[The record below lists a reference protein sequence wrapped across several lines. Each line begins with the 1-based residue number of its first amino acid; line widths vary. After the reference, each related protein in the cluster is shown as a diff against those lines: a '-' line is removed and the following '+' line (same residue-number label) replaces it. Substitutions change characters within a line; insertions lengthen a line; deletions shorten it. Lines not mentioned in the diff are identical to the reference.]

1 MSYDEQN
8 YATSDTIQILESV
21 QSIVSLVFK
30 LHNVVHTYVYI
41 HTYVVHMYMYLKV
54 QQLTKLR
61 ILYPKEHTHKFTY

>member
-30 LHNVVHTYVYI
+30 LQMYI
-41 HTYVVHMYMYLKV
+41 RMYMYLKV
-54 QQLTKLR
+54 KRLTNLR
-61 ILYPKEHTHKFTY
+61 THP